1 MKNENKKFYVTFTA
15 QVDGE
20 YKKVPVGRGFRNF
33 DLAESF
39 ADSAMKA
46 WEKSSL
52 FQYTGYTVS
61 FR

>member
-1 MKNENKKFYVTFTA
+1 MKEEKKFYVEFTCK
-15 QVDGE
+15 VDNE
-20 YKKVPVGRGFRNF
+20 FKKVPVGRGFRNF

-46 WEKSSL
+46 WENSSL